1 MGIYPRQK
9 VFNMSQND
17 QNTSQLT
24 SHQTKVLDCLATG
37 ATKDQAAAIA
47 GVAVRTINRWI
58 SEDEGF
64 KAAVDGLTQT
74 AVNEAAF
81 NLASMLSKAN
91 KSIEGILDNAKSKD
105 GDKLRAANLVYDIYI
120 KIKEFQDLDGRIKAL
135 EEAQNGGA

>member
-1 MGIYPRQK
+1 
-9 VFNMSQND
+9 MSQND
-17 QNTSQLT
+17 QNTSQLS
-24 SHQTKVLDCLATG
+24 SHQTKVLDLLATG

-58 SEDEGF
+58 AEDEGF

-91 KSIEGILDNAKSKD
+91 VAISGILDNAKSKD
-105 GDKLRAANLVYDIYI
+105 GDKLRAASLVYDIYI
-120 KIKEFQDLDGRIKAL
+120 KFREFQDLDGRIKAL
-135 EEAQNGGA
+135 EEAQNGSAKL